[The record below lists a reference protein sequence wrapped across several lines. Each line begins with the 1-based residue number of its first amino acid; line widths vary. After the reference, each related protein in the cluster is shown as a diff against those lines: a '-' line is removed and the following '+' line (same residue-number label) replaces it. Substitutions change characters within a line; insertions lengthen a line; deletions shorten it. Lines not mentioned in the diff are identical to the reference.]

1 MLQITALILGIISII
16 LPFIPILAKKNSV
29 RAKHTMFSVF
39 SFLLCS
45 IALYLPMID
54 MRHWAL
60 NNELQNFIDCAPTYH
75 LAEIVLLI
83 SVICVNI
90 FSFCYFYKK
99 KY

>member
-16 LPFIPILAKKNSV
+16 LPFISILVKNDSV
-29 RAKHTMFSVF
+29 RTKHTMFSAF

-90 FSFCYFYKK
+90 FSFCYFKKK